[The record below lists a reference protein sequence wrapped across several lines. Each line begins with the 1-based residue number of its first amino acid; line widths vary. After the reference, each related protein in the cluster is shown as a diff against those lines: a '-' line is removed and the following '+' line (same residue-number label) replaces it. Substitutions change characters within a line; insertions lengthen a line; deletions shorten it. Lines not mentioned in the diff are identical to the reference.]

1 MNIMKILLFLVAT
14 QQTHSWNNNAPR
26 ITRRKA
32 LVDFTSA
39 VFTTTTGLL
48 LLTPTLFPT
57 VAAAAPP
64 KPPPMYLKTQGSA
77 DIPLSPC
84 PGQPLKKNCWSTE
97 DTQSRRLARWVPPPN
112 RSSAVAILQDIESVI
127 NSYPQEGQN
136 GVDKGGWRLADRQTN
151 DAVSSVNQVVQSHG
165 VTYLRYEFVSG
176 RFGYVDDLEI
186 RVVDD
191 KNGSGDGVVEIAVRT
206 ASREGGYD
214 FNVNA
219 VRIDFIQA
227 ALQKKGWT
235 VQMVQSS

>member
-1 MNIMKILLFLVAT
+1 MKILLFLVAT
-14 QQTHSWNNNAPR
+14 QQTHSWSNNAPK
-26 ITRRKA
+26 INRRKA

-48 LLTPTLFPT
+48 LLAPTLLPSA
-57 VAAAAPP
+57 AAAAPP

-84 PGQPLKKNCWSTE
+84 PCQPLKKNCWSTE

-112 RSSAVAILQDIESVI
+112 RSSADAILQDIESVI
-127 NSYPQEGQN
+127 NSYPQKGQN
-136 GVDKGGWRLADRQTN
+136 VVDKGGWKLADRQKN
-151 DAVSSVNQVVQSHG
+151 DANG

-176 RFGYVDDLEI
+176 RFGYMDDLEI

-191 KNGSGDGVVEIAVRT
+191 KKSGGGDGVVQISVRT

-227 ALQKKGWT
+227 ALQEKGWT

>member
-1 MNIMKILLFLVAT
+1 MSIMKILLFLVAT
-14 QQTHSWNNNAPR
+14 QQQTRSAYAWNNNATK
-26 ITRRKA
+26 ITRRRA
-32 LVDFTSA
+32 LMDFTSA
-39 VFTTTTGLL
+39 FFATTTVLL
-48 LLTPTLFPT
+48 APCLLPSA
-57 VAAAAPP
+57 AAAAPP

-97 DTQSRRLARWVPPPN
+97 DTQSRRLARWVPPSD
-112 RSSAVAILQDIESVI
+112 RSSAVAILQDIEAVI

-136 GVDKGGWRLADRQTN
+136 GTDKGGWKLADRQTN
-151 DAVSSVNQVVQSHG
+151 DANG

-191 KNGSGDGVVEIAVRT
+191 KKSSGDGVVQISVRT

-214 FNVNA
+214 FGVNA
-219 VRIDFIQA
+219 SRIDFIQA
-227 ALQKKGWT
+227 ALQEKGWT
-235 VQMVQSS
+235 VQMVSSS

>member
-14 QQTHSWNNNAPR
+14 QQTHSWNNNAPK

-32 LVDFTSA
+32 LVDLTSA
-39 VFTTTTGLL
+39 IFTTTTTGLL
-48 LLTPTLFPT
+48 LLSPTIFPT

-112 RSSAVAILQDIESVI
+112 RSSADAVLQDIEGVI
-127 NSYPQEGQN
+127 NLYPQEGQN
-136 GVDKGGWRLADRQTN
+136 GVDKGGWKLADRQKN
-151 DAVSSVNQVVQSHG
+151 DASG

-191 KNGSGDGVVEIAVRT
+191 KKSGSGDVVQISVRT